1 MFLFDYLSKHGKIMY
16 SYRRTG
22 VYERMPKVINTIRG
36 QVYELLKQEICDGH
50 YQPGQWLQEKELAEQ
65 FSVSRSPVREAL
77 KQLAADGLVIEVPNK
92 GVFIREFTPKDIEEI
107 FDLRVM
113 MESYAIDKIVD
124 LLTEDAKAQLSAC
137 LDQLQTAFKQNQLTQ
152 YIQAD
157 TALHDLIIR
166 LSGNSFLAIAYE
178 RVHIMIQQFR
188 TYSLQNQGR
197 FDESVEEHQNIV
209 HHILA
214 GEPEQAKKINSR
226 HLQLAKEQIIIYLT
240 GQNSSLP

>member
-1 MFLFDYLSKHGKIMY
+1 
-16 SYRRTG
+16 
-22 VYERMPKVINTIRG
+22 MPKVINTIRG
-36 QVYELLKQEICDGH
+36 QVYELLKKEICDGN

-77 KQLAADGLVIEVPNK
+77 KQLAADGLVVEVPNK

-124 LLTEDAKAQLSAC
+124 LLTEDAKSQLASC
-137 LDQLQTAFKQNQLTQ
+137 LNQLQTAFEQHHLAK

-166 LSGNSFLAIAYE
+166 LSGNSFLSIAYE
-178 RVHIMIQQFR
+178 RVHILIQQFR
-188 TYSLQNQGR
+188 TCSLQDQGR
-197 FDESVEEHQNIV
+197 FDESIEEHQDIIQ
-209 HHILA
+209 HILA
-214 GEPEQAKKINSR
+214 GEPEQAKEINSR
-226 HLQLAKEQIIIYLT
+226 HLQLAKEQIIAHLAEQ
-240 GQNSSLP
+240 QNPSI

>member
-1 MFLFDYLSKHGKIMY
+1 
-16 SYRRTG
+16 
-22 VYERMPKVINTIRG
+22 MPKVINTIRG
-36 QVYELLKQEICDGH
+36 QVYELLKQEICHGK
-50 YQPGQWLQEKELAEQ
+50 YTPGQWLQEKELAEQ

-124 LLTEDAKAQLSAC
+124 LLTDKARSQLSSC
-137 LDQLQTAFKQNQLTQ
+137 LEQLRITFEQNQLKQ

-188 TYSLQNQGR
+188 IYSLQDQGR
-197 FDESVEEHQNIV
+197 FDESIEEHQALIR
-209 HHILA
+209 HILA
-214 GEPEQAKKINSR
+214 GEAAQAKEINSC
-226 HLQLAKEQIIIYLT
+226 HLQLAKEQIILYLT
-240 GQNSSLP
+240 QNSSKS

>member
-1 MFLFDYLSKHGKIMY
+1 
-16 SYRRTG
+16 
-22 VYERMPKVINTIRG
+22 MPKIINTIRG
-36 QVYELLKQEICDGH
+36 QVYELLKEEICGGK

-124 LLTEDAKAQLSAC
+124 LLTEDAKSQLTFC
-137 LDQLQTAFKQNQLTQ
+137 LNQLQNAFEQNQMAQ

-166 LSGNSFLAIAYE
+166 LSGNGFLAIAYE

-188 TYSLQNQGR
+188 TYSLQDQGR
-197 FDESVEEHQNIV
+197 FDESINEHQEIIC
-209 HHILA
+209 HILA
-214 GEPEQAKKINSR
+214 KEPEQAKEINSR
-226 HLQLAKEQIIIYLT
+226 HLQLAKERIIVYLT
-240 GQNSSLP
+240 EQNSSI